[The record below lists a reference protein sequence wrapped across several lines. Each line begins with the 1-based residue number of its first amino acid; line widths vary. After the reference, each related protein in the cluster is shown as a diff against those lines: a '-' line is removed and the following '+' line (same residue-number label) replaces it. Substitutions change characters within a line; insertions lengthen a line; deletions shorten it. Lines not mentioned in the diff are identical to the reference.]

1 MSKET
6 LNNLYGKMCYADTDS
21 FKEVY
26 HSGKTHAEIDEL
38 FNEDELNDAIYDTLI
53 NLRAEVD
60 SLLHKAPYKSE
71 DIDAIYE
78 HDMAIYQVLH
88 KIDKYIRSV
97 M

>member
-6 LNNLYGKMCYADTDS
+6 LNNLYGKMCYAGTDS

-26 HSGKTHAEIDEL
+26 HSGRTHAEDDEL
-38 FNEDELNDAIYDTLI
+38 FNEDELNDAIFNTLI
-53 NLRAEVD
+53 NLRKEVN
-60 SLLHKAPYKSE
+60 SLLHEEPYKSE

-78 HDMAIYQVLH
+78 HDMAIHQALR

-97 M
+97 I

>member
-1 MSKET
+1 MNKET

-26 HSGKTHAEIDEL
+26 HSGRAHAE
-38 FNEDELNDAIYDTLI
+38 NDELNDAIYYTLI
-53 NLRAEVD
+53 DLRQDVN
-60 SLLHKAPYKSE
+60 SLLHEAPYKSE

-78 HDMAIYQVLH
+78 HDMAIYKALH